1 MNQLKAVAATI
12 SLLGVSAFTQTHAH
26 DDSAVAHYLGNEGV
40 LVVHDD
46 TKILFDAF
54 YANSYGQYALVPDNL
69 SAAMLSGDAPFDGI
83 DAVFVSHIHG
93 DHFSV
98 APALEYLRAQKDVH
112 FYAPQQVADAFLE
125 AGVDETDP
133 VFARIHGHELAPDDE
148 GRTFTVGNLEIDV
161 VAIPHAGNR
170 PDIQN
175 FAWRVTLDDKKTVIH
190 LGDAGTLTSHFE
202 RHAKHFDKKETET
215 AFPPYWFLGDDNGA
229 KILEEIIKVDQ
240 VIGIHVP
247 ARAAFNGDEWRTRA
261 GGDLFTDPGETR
273 ILED

>member
-1 MNQLKAVAATI
+1 MNQIRSLAAVMSILALSAPI
-12 SLLGVSAFTQTHAH
+12 NSLAH
-26 DDSAVAHYLGNEGV
+26 DDPAVAHYLGNEGV

-69 SAAMLSGDAPFDGI
+69 SAEMISGDAPFDGI

-98 APALEYLRAQKDVH
+98 APALEYLRVQKDVH
-112 FYAPQQVADAFLE
+112 LYAPQQVADAFQE
-125 AGVDETDP
+125 AGVEESDP
-133 VFARIHGHELAPDDE
+133 LLARIHGYDLAPDDNAKA
-148 GRTFTVGNLEIDV
+148 FTVGNLNIDV

-175 FAWRVTLDDKKTVIH
+175 FAWRVTLDDEKTVIH
-190 LGDAGTLTSHFE
+190 LGDAGTVTSHFA
-202 RHAKHFDKKETET
+202 RHADHFDNKKTDT

-247 ARAAFNGDEWRTRA
+247 ARAAFNGDEWRARV

-273 ILED
+273 LLED